1 MNILLVI
8 PVMAATIIAIVLFG
22 LLIYWVQQTKNLR
35 YLSVGVIAVFLSVG
49 TWWLMSGEKD
59 KDSKDS
65 KAVSCYPLYPNYDFQ
80 GVNQIKVPLIPANQR
95 LPREAGGWVI
105 TPAGSEFRSDYEV
118 PIIIE
123 YIDGRKFH
131 REPRKPAWDQ
141 VRPANSIFRLY
152 GKEGEYATVTI
163 KRGVY

>member
-1 MNILLVI
+1 MTN
-8 PVMAATIIAIVLFG
+8 
-22 LLIYWVQQTKNLR
+22 
-35 YLSVGVIAVFLSVG
+35 SVIAHRKGKAKPPKVVLVVVWGAVILTGIVIISLWFL
-49 TWWLMSGEKD
+49 LREK
-59 KDSKDS
+59 
-65 KAVSCYPLYPNYDFQ
+65 PLISSTEARAAQIYPNYTFEK
-80 GVNQIKVPLIPANQR
+80 GVVRIKVPLIPLGQVLSR
-95 LPREAGGWVI
+95 KAGGWVI